1 MPSPRAVLADIKKF
15 RLDPSKAHSNIRAN
29 GHLGLIQ
36 DQIIERPLVV
46 EPMNIT
52 FVENVV
58 VDDSSTPTP
67 VEISSCDMQV
77 EVFEQVTEHVENVEK
92 SISSEVVDELI
103 HEEIIVEQTSEITE
117 EYVPFKKS
125 KKKKIN

>member
-1 MPSPRAVLADIKKF
+1 MPSPRAVLADIKKL

-36 DQIIERPLVV
+36 DQFIEGPLVV
-46 EPMNIT
+46 EPMIIT
-52 FVENVV
+52 VVENVV

-67 VEISSCDMQV
+67 VEISSYDTQV
-77 EVFEQVTEHVENVEK
+77 EVFQQVAEHVENDEN
-92 SISSEVVDELI
+92 SSSSEVVDEPL
-103 HEEIIVEQTSEITE
+103 HEEVVEQTFEITE
-117 EYVPFKKS
+117 EYVPFKKT